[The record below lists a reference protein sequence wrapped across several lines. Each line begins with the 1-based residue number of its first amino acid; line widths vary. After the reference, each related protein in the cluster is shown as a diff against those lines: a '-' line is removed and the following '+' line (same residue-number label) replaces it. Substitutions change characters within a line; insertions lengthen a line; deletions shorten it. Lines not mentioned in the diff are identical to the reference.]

1 MATLPAPAVKES
13 SENSIEKKSLYNGS
27 YFGKLFNLMNDR
39 NRLAFALLNYLKGQG
54 DAPLITVKNN
64 KLTLTNISKIDWQS
78 CLKKK
83 AELKFF
89 IEVILN
95 I

>member
-13 SENSIEKKSLYNGS
+13 SENSIEKKVYTMVHTLENY
-27 YFGKLFNLMNDR
+27 LPLMNDR

-64 KLTLTNISKIDWQS
+64 KLTLTNISKID
-78 CLKKK
+78 LAKLLEEKL
-83 AELKFF
+83 AEL
-89 IEVILN
+89 N
-95 I
+95 